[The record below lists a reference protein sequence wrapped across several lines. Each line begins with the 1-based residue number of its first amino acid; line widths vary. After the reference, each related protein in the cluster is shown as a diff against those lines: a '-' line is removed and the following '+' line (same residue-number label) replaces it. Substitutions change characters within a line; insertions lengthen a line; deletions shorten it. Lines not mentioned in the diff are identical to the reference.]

1 MAKDRAIEHKTFE
14 IDVKEITET
23 GSFEGYG
30 AVFNNI
36 DLGLDK
42 IDTGAFKK
50 TLKEQKTFPLLWQHD
65 SHEPIGIFTAKE
77 DENGL
82 FIKGQ
87 LNMEVGKAK
96 EALALLRQKAVKGLS
111 IGYSSIKHE
120 YEKIKGQMIRILKEL
135 KLYETSIVTFPMNP
149 KAQVTGVKELD
160 NIFEQIIENKN
171 KDGFKEKILSL
182 FDTDESGINTT
193 QEVVEKSEGWDFE
206 FIKNQIMEDTNE

>member
-1 MAKDRAIEHKTFE
+1 MGKDRAIEYKSFE
-14 IDVKEITET
+14 IEVKEITET

-30 AVFNNI
+30 AVFKNV
-36 DLGLDK
+36 DLGLDR
-42 IDTGAFKK
+42 IDEGAFKK

-87 LNMEVGKAK
+87 LNMEVNKAK

-120 YEKIKGQMIRILKEL
+120 YEKIKGQMVRILKEL

-149 KAQVTGVKELD
+149 KAQVTGVKELN
-160 NIFEQIIENKN
+160 NIFQQIIENKD
-171 KDGFKEKILSL
+171 KDGFREKIYSL
-182 FDTDESGINTT
+182 FDDIESS
-193 QEVVEKSEGWDFE
+193 V
-206 FIKNQIMEDTNE
+206 